1 MVSDP
6 TSTGCVE
13 AGVSTNMAVNYWKT
27 LTTPLLDENPVTLQ
41 ILGICSAL
49 AVTTSLDTALVMTIA
64 VVCVLALSEAA
75 VSLIRHFL
83 PRSIRIIVQ
92 ITIIAAL
99 VIVVDLVLKAF
110 YFEIGKRL
118 SVFVGLI
125 VTNCIVLGRTEGFA
139 MRNGVMAS
147 VFDGIGNGLG
157 YGMILMIVGGIR
169 ELFGRGS
176 LFGMQ
181 ILIPT
186 TQGGAFEPL
195 HIMLLPPS
203 AFFIIAGII
212 WYIRRKRPAQ
222 VEKPEFQSR
231 IEAEPALSGDKD
243 P

>member
-1 MVSDP
+1 
-6 TSTGCVE
+6 
-13 AGVSTNMAVNYWKT
+13 MATNYWKI
-27 LTTPLLDENPVTLQ
+27 LTRPLLDENPVTLQ

-64 VVCVLALSEAA
+64 LICVLALSEVA
-75 VSLIRHFL
+75 VSLIREYL

-92 ITIIAAL
+92 ITIIASL

-110 YFEIGKRL
+110 YFEIGQRL

-139 MRNGVMAS
+139 MKNGVVAS
-147 VFDGIGNGLG
+147 LFDGIGNGLG

-169 ELFGRGS
+169 EFFGRGS
-176 LFGMQ
+176 LFGVQ

-186 TQGGAFEPL
+186 SQGGAFEPL

-212 WYIRRKRPAQ
+212 WFIRRKRPAQ
-222 VEKPEFQSR
+222 VEKPEFQNR
-231 IEAEPALSGDKD
+231 VEVEFTRLEAKD
-243 P
+243 S